1 MRTYNIIFG
10 LFLGMLIAT
19 LNPSQ
24 VHTPTVPNEIVMI
37 QDNTLLPVYHIP
49 RTQVLGVSLE
59 EDYYSII
66 SKYDWDAEIMY
77 AILKAESSKNPEIIN
92 WKDYHKSS
100 GCYGSFGLMQ
110 LGCVW
115 FGKYGLTEDNW
126 KDPETNIRVAYEVYK
141 AQGLR
146 AWGAYTDKSY
156 LRFL

>member
-1 MRTYNIIFG
+1 MF
-10 LFLGMLIAT
+10 IAT

-24 VHTPTVPNEIVMI
+24 VHTPTIPNEIVMY
-37 QDNTLLPVYHIP
+37 QDNTLLP
-49 RTQVLGVSLE
+49 RTQVLGFVV
-59 EDYYSII
+59 EDELGDWIDYHSII
-66 SKYDWDAEIMY
+66 SRYDWDAEIMY
-77 AILKAESSKNPEIIN
+77 AILQAESSKNPEIIN

-146 AWGAYTDKSY
+146 AWGAYTDGSY
-156 LRFL
+156 LSYIR